1 MDIYILRH
9 GEAQPRSGDLPE
21 ADRKLTPK
29 GRRDVERVA
38 RLARAA
44 KVQPDLVLSSP
55 YSRAKETA
63 QVAIE
68 AFERKPPLVETPA
81 LVPDGSSKQ
90 VWKEI
95 KSHSNSRQLL
105 LVGHEPQ
112 LSDLAGYLLASPA
125 LRLDLKKG
133 ALVSIRM
140 DRLGAEPQGEL
151 KWILTPGL
159 IRPAKK
165 LRL

>member
-9 GEAQPRSGDLPE
+9 GEAQPRSKDVAE
-21 ADRKLTPK
+21 ADRKLTPQ
-29 GRRDVERVA
+29 GRDDVERVS

-44 KVQPDLVLSSP
+44 NVQPDLVLSSP
-55 YSRAKETA
+55 YARARQTA
-63 QVAIE
+63 DVAMRGF
-68 AFERKPPLVETPA
+68 AKPRPPLVETPA
-81 LVPDGSSKQ
+81 LLPDSSPKQ

-95 KSHSNSRQLL
+95 KSHSGSCELL

-112 LSDLAGYLLASPA
+112 FSELVAYLLASPA

-133 ALVSIRM
+133 ALVRIRM
-140 DRLGAEPQGEL
+140 DRLGEEPHGEL

-159 IRPAKK
+159 IRSA
-165 LRL
+165 